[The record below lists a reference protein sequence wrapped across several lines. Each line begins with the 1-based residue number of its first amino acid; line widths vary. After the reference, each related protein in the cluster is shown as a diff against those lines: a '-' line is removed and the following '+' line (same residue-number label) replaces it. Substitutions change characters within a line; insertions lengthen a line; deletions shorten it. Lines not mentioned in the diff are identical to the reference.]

1 MPTVVELLERRREL
15 QAEERSAA
23 PTWATVTYQGRPVE
37 LVFTTPTGGPVLR
50 QTVAKVVKQAA
61 KSAGISGND
70 QLGTHAGR
78 RSVVTTLFVD
88 GREALEDIARFVGE
102 PSRAGVR
109 SRWDS
114 VSALVI
120 VGGGSN
126 HGSNRITRQRASAVS
141 DRPARR
147 SKRSS
152 WDTRPRLRAPDGARC
167 PVPQHPRGL
176 RWTRRSRVGANEH
189 RLRLDGRPSRLDR
202 ESVPLPARSGT
213 DPAHGRRGPP
223 HIRTGVISGALS
235 RGRRVCRRWEGW

>member
-1 MPTVVELLERRREL
+1 VYVDGRGQQLGPTKTDGARGEHWLMPTVVELLERRREL

-109 SRWDS
+109 SGWDS
-114 VSALVI
+114 
-120 VGGGSN
+120 N
-126 HGSNRITRQRASAVS
+126 PRIPE
-141 DRPARR
+141 DRRFSRPLP
-147 SKRSS
+147 SS
-152 WDTRPRLRAPDGARC
+152 TRP
-167 PVPQHPRGL
+167 
-176 RWTRRSRVGANEH
+176 
-189 RLRLDGRPSRLDR
+189 
-202 ESVPLPARSGT
+202 PLPV
-213 DPAHGRRGPP
+213 RRG
-223 HIRTGVISGALS
+223 
-235 RGRRVCRRWEGW
+235 